1 MSHEYLSDEEL
12 QKLIFDIELS
22 DTVEAPANIQK
33 EVLKAIDSA
42 ACTDDNA
49 EKRNQ
54 KIIEYRLFRLKVALA
69 SAAAVVSMLMAPR
82 GPVIDRAFYAREDL
96 GLMRNSVSKEEVLKR
111 MHVKTKE
118 EILNEKS
125 LHESLM
131 QKKDDIETK
140 LFNIFNDGLEVD
152 DEI

>member
-12 QKLIFDIELS
+12 QKLISDIELN
-22 DTVEAPANIQK
+22 DTVEAPANIQI
-33 EVLKAIDSA
+33 EVLKEIDSV

-69 SAAAVVSMLMAPR
+69 SAAAVASVLMAPN
-82 GPVIDRAFYAREDL
+82 GPVADRSFYARENV
-96 GLMRNSVSKEEVLKR
+96 GVMHNSVSKEDMLKR

-125 LHESLM
+125 LQERFM
-131 QKKDDIETK
+131 QKKEDIETK
-140 LFNIFNDGLEVD
+140 ILNIFNDGLEVD

>member
-12 QKLIFDIELS
+12 QRLISDIELS
-22 DTVEAPANIQK
+22 DTVEAPANIQR

-69 SAAAVVSMLMAPR
+69 SAAAVVSMLMAPH
-82 GPVIDRAFYAREDL
+82 GPVVNRAFYARE
-96 GLMRNSVSKEEVLKR
+96 
-111 MHVKTKE
+111 
-118 EILNEKS
+118 
-125 LHESLM
+125 
-131 QKKDDIETK
+131 
-140 LFNIFNDGLEVD
+140 EVD
-152 DEI
+152 I